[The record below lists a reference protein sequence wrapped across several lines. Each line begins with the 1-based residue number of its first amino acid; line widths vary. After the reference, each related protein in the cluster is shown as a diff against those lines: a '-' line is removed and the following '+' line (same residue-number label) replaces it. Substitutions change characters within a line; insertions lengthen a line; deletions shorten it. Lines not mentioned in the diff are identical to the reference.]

1 MRFIFSLGEAKMME
15 RVLLEHSLIRSP
27 ASYLN
32 EIECNEIELSGIEL
46 DNLSLSL
53 SLAHRKTA
61 QYQYNK
67 CDVIL

>member
-1 MRFIFSLGEAKMME
+1 MME

-53 SLAHRKTA
+53 SLAHQSTVRTGTTS
-61 QYQYNK
+61 
-67 CDVIL
+67 VM